1 MKTAILLPFLLA
13 GCAGFGSNFNSMTAD
28 QIAAAAKDKSAS
40 ASCIQFTGTGGQ
52 FSALHMNNDKGSIAS
67 GSASL
72 KCGSA
77 EATFTDQG
85 KAVKP

>member
-1 MKTAILLPFLLA
+1 MKAFLLLVLLTLPA
-13 GCAGFGSNFNSMTAD
+13 CAGLGQNFNSMTAD
-28 QIAAAAKDKSAS
+28 QIAAATKDKSAS

-52 FSALHMNNDKGSIAS
+52 FSALHMNNDKGSIQS

-77 EATFTDQG
+77 EATFSDAG
-85 KAVKP
+85 KSK